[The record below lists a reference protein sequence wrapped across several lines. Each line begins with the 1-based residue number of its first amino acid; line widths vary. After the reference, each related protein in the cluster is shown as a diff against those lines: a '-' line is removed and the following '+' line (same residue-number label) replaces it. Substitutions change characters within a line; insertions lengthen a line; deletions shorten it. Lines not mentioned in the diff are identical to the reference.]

1 MKTVVEVDF
10 ISANKM
16 NVNKLT
22 RERERA
28 KFKNFFLSLFCYH
41 QKEDEELQKNLIFQL

>member
-22 RERERA
+22 RERA